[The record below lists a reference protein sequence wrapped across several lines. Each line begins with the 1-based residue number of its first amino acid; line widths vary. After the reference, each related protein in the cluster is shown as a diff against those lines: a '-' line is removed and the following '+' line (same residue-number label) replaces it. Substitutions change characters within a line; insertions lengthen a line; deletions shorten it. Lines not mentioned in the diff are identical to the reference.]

1 MIKINGFKSLFMALS
16 DFRLYAYHIRTYD
29 GITRKVVL
37 IIKFVE
43 DKQWEV
49 VGLAELKEQI

>member
-1 MIKINGFKSLFMALS
+1 MALS